1 MNKEKTVIIDIGSNC
16 REFRTTVKT
25 TPEEMERLRAG
36 FRQLID
42 AQPDLWNT
50 IKKKPSA

>member
-25 TPEEMERLRAG
+25 TPENLERINEELQRIGRIYSGLQNQKAK
-36 FRQLID
+36 I
-42 AQPDLWNT
+42 PV
-50 IKKKPSA
+50 